1 MNMKTRKN
9 IFNVLLTC
17 FVATALWSCD
27 DEVEYTPA
35 EQSPVAETQVYF
47 LDNESSELILTKDA
61 TSFIV
66 RVGRTNSGSA
76 QSIPLT
82 VTNPNDSVF
91 TSVPAT
97 AEFAAGET
105 ETEVTIQLGEKMQ
118 YFKGYYLKLAV
129 PAEYVNPY
137 IEQENHPE
145 LILNVSKEDY
155 VPYAVGE
162 YYSWWH
168 DATYEQVMEYSEYL
182 NRYRFANLWADGY
195 DVEFT
200 WDGTTITCLNTTV
213 QSGYV
218 DSYYGMV
225 SATIQATKYYP
236 EYNVFLFQYKWT
248 VSAGS
253 FGSGV
258 DQYTITELK

>member
-1 MNMKTRKN
+1 MKTIKN

-17 FVATALWSCD
+17 AVVTAFWSCE

-35 EQSPVAETQVYF
+35 EQSPVAATQVYF
-47 LDNESSELILTKDA
+47 MDNEGSGLIVAKDA
-61 TSFIV
+61 TEINV
-66 RVGRTNSGSA
+66 RVGRADGNGALSV
-76 QSIPLT
+76 PLIIS
-82 VTNPNDSVF
+82 NPNNDVF

-105 ETEVTIQLGEKMQ
+105 ETNVTIQLSEAMQ
-118 YFKGYYLKLAV
+118 YFTSYYLKLQI

-145 LILNVSKEDY
+145 IVLNVSKEDY
-155 VPYAVGE
+155 APYAVGQ
-162 YYSWWH
+162 YYSWWY
-168 DATYEQVMEYSEYL
+168 DETYEMVLEYSEYL
-182 NRYRFANLWADGY
+182 GRYRFSDLWADGY

-200 WDGTTITCLNTTV
+200 FDGTTIKMLTSKM

-218 DSYYGMV
+218 HATYGMV
-225 SATIQATKYYP
+225 SAEYQASAFRAESNT
-236 EYNVFLFQYKWT
+236 FLFQYKWT

-253 FGSGV
+253 FGTGV
-258 DQYTITELK
+258 DQFVVTEYK

>member
-1 MNMKTRKN
+1 MKTIKN
-9 IFNVLLTC
+9 IFNILLTC
-17 FVATALWSCD
+17 AVVTAFWSCE
-27 DEVEYTPA
+27 DEVKYTPA

-47 LDNESSELILTKDA
+47 MDNEGSGLILAKTA
-61 TSFIV
+61 TEFNV
-66 RVGRTNSGSA
+66 RVGRTNSGAA
-76 QSIPLT
+76 QSIPVL

-91 TSVPAT
+91 TNVPAT
-97 AEFAAGET
+97 IEFAAGET
-105 ETEVTIQLGEKMQ
+105 ETNLTIQLGDKMK
-118 YFKGYYLKLAV
+118 YFTGYYLKLEI

-145 LILNVSKEDY
+145 IILNVSKEDY
-155 VPYAVGE
+155 APYAVGQ

-168 DATYEQVMEYSEYL
+168 DATYEMVLEYSEYL
-182 NRYRFANLWADGY
+182 GRYRFSDLWAEGY

-200 WDGTTITCLNTTV
+200 FDGTTIKMLSSKM

-218 DSYYGMV
+218 HSTYGMV
-225 SATIQATKYYP
+225 TAEYQDSAFRP
-236 EYNVFLFQYKWT
+236 ETNTFLFQYKWT

-258 DQYTITELK
+258 DQFVVTEYK